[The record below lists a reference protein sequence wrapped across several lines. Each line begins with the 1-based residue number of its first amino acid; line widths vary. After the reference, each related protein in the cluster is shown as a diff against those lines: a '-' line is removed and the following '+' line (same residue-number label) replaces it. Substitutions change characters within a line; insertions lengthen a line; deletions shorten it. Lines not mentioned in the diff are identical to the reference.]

1 MVRVEVI
8 RKRLNKLDEYLSILK
23 NMKEWSYKEFI
34 SDPEKYGSVERFL
47 QLSIEAIND
56 IGNHIIA
63 DLELGTIDWYSDIPK
78 LLNQKG
84 YINDELKN
92 VWIRMIGFRNI
103 LVHDYVEIDRKIV
116 FDTLQNNL
124 DDFKQIEKALACFL

>member
-1 MVRVEVI
+1 M
-8 RKRLNKLDEYLSILK
+8 N
-23 NMKEWSYKEFI
+23 YKEFI

-56 IGNHIIA
+56 VGNHIIA
-63 DLELGTIDWYSDIPK
+63 DLELGIIDWYSDIPK

-92 VWIRMIGFRNI
+92 VWIRMIGFRNT
-103 LVHDYVEIDRKIV
+103 LEIDRKIV

-124 DDFKQIEKALACFL
+124 NDFKQIEKALACFL